1 VLARLVS
8 PSTVLQD
15 SFFLHN
21 RILFLLSLWMM
32 QNSSVVMMQTQ
43 PVLHFLFILCAL
55 FFIPLRRWQL
65 ITLET
70 FAVWGT

>member
-1 VLARLVS
+1 
-8 PSTVLQD
+8 
-15 SFFLHN
+15 
-21 RILFLLSLWMM
+21 M